1 MVYIIAILAVI
12 VAVTFVIAQRNSRRQ
27 EEWRRE
33 KRRDI
38 EAKRARIAAQRS
50 TEEE

>member
-12 VAVTFVIAQRNSRRQ
+12 VAVTFVMAQRNSRRQ
-27 EEWRRE
+27 DEWRRQ

-38 EAKRARIAAQRS
+38 EAKRARISAQKS
-50 TEEE
+50 SEEE